1 MEGARVAPL
10 VGIVGCLAVLVA
22 LAYPAVALE
31 DGVGTYFGSASVTPL
46 AAGLLALVTVVV
58 LAAGRE
64 GRTDPGFAAGVA
76 LVFGVA
82 ILAILGLWAATVRLD
97 VVAIDPNHRWATVA
111 VSFLVPAG
119 AGWFARSLG
128 LV

>member
-1 MEGARVAPL
+1 MEGTRVAPL

-22 LAYPAVALE
+22 LAAPAVALE
-31 DGVGTYFGSASVTPL
+31 EGVGGYYGSGSVTPL

-64 GRTDPGFAAGVA
+64 ERTDPGFAAGVA
-76 LVFGVA
+76 VVFGLA
-82 ILAILGLWAATVRLD
+82 IVAILGLWAATVRLD
-97 VVAIDPNHRWATVA
+97 AVAIDPNHRWATLAVA
-111 VSFLVPAG
+111 LLVPAG

-128 LV
+128 LL